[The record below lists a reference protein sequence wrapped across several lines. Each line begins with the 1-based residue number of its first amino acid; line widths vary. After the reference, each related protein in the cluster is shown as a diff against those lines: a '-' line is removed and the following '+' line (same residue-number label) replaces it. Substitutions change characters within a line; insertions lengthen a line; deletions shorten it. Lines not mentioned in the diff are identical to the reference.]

1 LIFCAA
7 SGELEVEWLGLMWI
21 VAVAITAKFAVVRW
35 LGFRLVNTATQQPIR
50 SDEMQFSLAQLLGLT
65 AIIAV
70 IAAIARML
78 APLAATLNMLLFGLG
93 IAMCIGTLA
102 LVAAWAI
109 LRSAA
114 ALRITLPSFASFA
127 IIMSGLTWH
136 IVEATH
142 ADPGMV
148 WGSAVFAYAVAL
160 AGLLLLAR
168 SRGFRLLLTSEFGAV
183 EP

>member
-1 LIFCAA
+1 MTSKPQFKAA
-7 SGELEVEWLGLMWI
+7 
-21 VAVAITAKFAVVRW
+21 F
-35 LGFRLVNTATQQPIR
+35 P
-50 SDEMQFSLAQLLGLT
+50 
-65 AIIAV
+65 
-70 IAAIARML
+70 
-78 APLAATLNMLLFGLG
+78 FGLG

-114 ALRITLPSFASFA
+114 PRITLPSFASFA
-127 IIMSGLTWH
+127 IVMSGLTWY

-142 ADPGMV
+142 ADPGLV

-168 SRGFRLLLTSEFGAV
+168 SRGFRLLLPSEFGAV